1 MKVEF
6 RFPNAVVGACGMK
19 VYVDDI
25 YIPRVKRVI
34 GDDEKEQF
42 WEGDEEGFKTECKA
56 VTLIEDNGGY
66 LLFIIREKDYENKQ

>member
-66 LLFIIREKDYENKQ
+66 LLCIKREKDYENKR

>member
-19 VYVDDI
+19 IYVDDI

-34 GDDEKEQF
+34 GDDEKEQY
-42 WEGDEEGFKTECKA
+42 WDGDDECFKTECKA

-66 LLFIIREKDYENKQ
+66 LLFVIRETENA